1 MKKLLLIGG
10 WLWLLSFATLDAQ
23 EYLMVVGSDTVTP
36 GEFEYMYTK
45 NLDLVQDP
53 RQKDIDYYRRL
64 FIDYKLQLADAK
76 ALGLDKDWNFKAE
89 YRKYRRELAKKY
101 LIDRNILDS
110 LVREAYDRMHSDVK
124 VAHIMAALPAHALPR
139 DTLKAWRK
147 IRQWQRRL
155 QRGEKFEA
163 VAARYSED
171 PTVSQNKGHLGWINV
186 FQTHYPF
193 ESTAYRTAP
202 GRISGIVR
210 TPVGYHLIKTED
222 RRPAVYRVQV
232 AQIMVRK
239 GKHPEKAR
247 EKIQEIYRQ
256 LRENPG
262 RFAALARQYSDDG
275 SSAKRGGLLPP
286 FGLGQKIEPFE
297 SQAFALD
304 TVGQISAPFET
315 PKAWHILRLV
325 NKEPVPPLDRI
336 RPELEKSVLKDP
348 ERARLAYA
356 PVRQK
361 VRRLVPVTDETG
373 RYRRALSY
381 LDKSFFEGR
390 WKLPPDWLRASEPL
404 FTLDHDRQVTMRDFL
419 RWLYAHQWKRPDAYR
434 YRRAILDRLYAQFK
448 DDMRQSYYEQH
459 LDKWYPDFARTARE
473 YYDGLL
479 LFRYKSRQIWE
490 KALKDTVGLRR
501 FYEQN
506 KERYRQPTRYRLVEI
521 LMPDK
526 KRARQWYRKLKR
538 GKMTM
543 EDVMKLKNQGAR
555 VRLTVVEESALPGV
569 FKKRKAQ
576 WAQTPGGQYQ
586 VRAVV
591 DVIPTHIPPLD
602 KIKGK
607 VLSDYQQEL
616 EKNLLQ
622 QLRQKYPVRI
632 NENVWKRIRK
642 KYKG

>member
-1 MKKLLLIGG
+1 
-10 WLWLLSFATLDAQ
+10 
-23 EYLMVVGSDTVTP
+23 
-36 GEFEYMYTK
+36 
-45 NLDLVQDP
+45 
-53 RQKDIDYYRRL
+53 
-64 FIDYKLQLADAK
+64 
-76 ALGLDKDWNFKAE
+76 
-89 YRKYRRELAKKY
+89 
-101 LIDRNILDS
+101 
-110 LVREAYDRMHSDVK
+110 
-124 VAHIMAALPAHALPR
+124 
-139 DTLKAWRK
+139 
-147 IRQWQRRL
+147 
-155 QRGEKFEA
+155 
-163 VAARYSED
+163 
-171 PTVSQNKGHLGWINV
+171 
-186 FQTHYPF
+186 
-193 ESTAYRTAP
+193 
-202 GRISGIVR
+202 
-210 TPVGYHLIKTED
+210 
-222 RRPAVYRVQV
+222 
-232 AQIMVRK
+232 
-239 GKHPEKAR
+239 
-247 EKIQEIYRQ
+247 
-256 LRENPG
+256 
-262 RFAALARQYSDDG
+262 
-275 SSAKRGGLLPP
+275 
-286 FGLGQKIEPFE
+286 
-297 SQAFALD
+297 
-304 TVGQISAPFET
+304 
-315 PKAWHILRLV
+315 
-325 NKEPVPPLDRI
+325 
-336 RPELEKSVLKDP
+336 
-348 ERARLAYA
+348 
-356 PVRQK
+356 
-361 VRRLVPVTDETG
+361 VPVTDETG

-521 LMPDK
+521 LTPDK

-607 VLSDYQQEL
+607 VLSDYQQKL
-616 EKNLLQ
+616 EKDLLRE
-622 QLRQKYPVRI
+622 LHTKYPVRI
-632 NENVWKRIRK
+632 NEDVWNQIRR
-642 KYKG
+642 KYKK